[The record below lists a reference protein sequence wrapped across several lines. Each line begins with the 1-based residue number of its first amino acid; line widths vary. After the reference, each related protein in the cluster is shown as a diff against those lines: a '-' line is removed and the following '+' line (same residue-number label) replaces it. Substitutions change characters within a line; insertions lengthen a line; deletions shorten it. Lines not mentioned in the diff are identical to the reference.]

1 LPREWKAAN
10 LTHTKPCVKISY
22 FPVQNDISAAK
33 MDKELVIGYVGGPNH
48 GPSNDGTNSL
58 SKFVNSLSGMIRNE
72 HSKADL
78 LQNTLDPW
86 PAGDAAIA
94 ADEKNKVV
102 LLCDDGKVCAYHQFP
117 LRTNSNLLQDS
128 Y

>member
-1 LPREWKAAN
+1 ME
-10 LTHTKPCVKISY
+10 
-22 FPVQNDISAAK
+22 
-33 MDKELVIGYVGGPNH
+33 KELVIGYVGGPNH

-58 SKFVNSLSGMIRNE
+58 SKFVSSLSGMIRNE

-86 PAGDAAIA
+86 PADDTIV

-102 LLCDDGKVCAYHQFP
+102 LLCDDEKVMK
-117 LRTNSNLLQDS
+117 LLLHC
-128 Y
+128 

>member
-1 LPREWKAAN
+1 MAN
-10 LTHTKPCVKISY
+10 LTHAKPCVKISY
-22 FPVQNDISAAK
+22 FPVQNDISATK

-58 SKFVNSLSGMIRNE
+58 SKFVSSLSGMIRNE

-86 PAGDAAIA
+86 PADDNILA

-102 LLCDDGKVCAYHQFP
+102 LLCDDVKVLIYLLLIFSN
-117 LRTNSNLLQDS
+117 TNSNFIN
-128 Y
+128 

>member
-1 LPREWKAAN
+1 
-10 LTHTKPCVKISY
+10 
-22 FPVQNDISAAK
+22 
-33 MDKELVIGYVGGPNH
+33 MDKELVVGYVGGPNH

-86 PAGDAAIA
+86 PTTGDGVLS
-94 ADEKNKVV
+94 ADEKNKIV
-102 LLCDDGKVCAYHQFP
+102 LLCDDEKVPY
-117 LRTNSNLLQDS
+117 
-128 Y
+128 